1 MPNNIQGNRPGALP
15 ARNADNTPAT
25 AEPTAKGAAGASANA
40 DTAAPVRTSA
50 EPLRRN
56 SAMQASLVKLDREAR
71 QAAWTDWAKTVD
83 PTAGENRSEAA
94 QRMTA
99 CLNGNQTSLNITS
112 LSLTSLPERLPA
124 GLRRLNIS
132 GNQLTRLPET
142 LPSGLRE
149 LYVSGNQLTRLPGNL
164 PSGLEYLYV
173 SGNQLTRLPEH
184 LPSGLQHLFVNNNR
198 LISLTQTLPAE
209 LIWLTVQNNHLST
222 LPEHLPTSLRGLNLT
237 SNRLT
242 TLPDSI
248 FQLSPHCEVDV
259 SNNPL
264 NKVTRNQLL
273 QRIAH
278 HDYRGP
284 QIHFSTAEGMQLMP
298 PRPLQNIVANW
309 PRPPGMGAAQDDV
322 LAAMDKEFINRLQA
336 RLLETGQ
343 ENDVDAQLDIGPQVH
358 AEIVREVMTRH
369 GLQDHFPVS

>member
-1 MPNNIQGNRPGALP
+1 MPNNIQGTRPGAPPGRNTAAPP
-15 ARNADNTPAT
+15 ADAASTPQ
-25 AEPTAKGAAGASANA
+25 GAAVTSAHA
-40 DTAAPVRTSA
+40 DTAVPARTFA

-56 SAMQASLVKLDREAR
+56 SALQASLVKMDREAR
-71 QAAWTDWAKTVD
+71 QAAWSDWVKTVD

-99 CLNGNQTSLNITS
+99 CLNGNQISLNMTSLR
-112 LSLTSLPERLPA
+112 LTSLPERLPP

-132 GNQLTRLPET
+132 CNQLTRLPET

-149 LYVSGNQLTRLPGNL
+149 LYVSGNQLTRLPGKL
-164 PSGLEYLYV
+164 PPGLEYLYV

-198 LISLTQTLPAE
+198 LVSLTQSLPAE
-209 LIWLTVQNNHLST
+209 LVWLTVQNNHLSH
-222 LPEHLPTSLRGLNLT
+222 LPERLPTSLRGLNLT

-248 FQLSPHCEVDV
+248 FELPPHCEVDV

-264 NKVTRNQLL
+264 NKAARNQLL
-273 QRIAH
+273 QRITH

-284 QIHFSTAEGMQLMP
+284 QIHFSPAEDMQLMP
-298 PRPLQNIVANW
+298 PRSPQNIVANW
-309 PRPPGMGAAQDDV
+309 PRPPGMGAAQDEV
-322 LAAMDKEFINRLQA
+322 LVAMDEEFINRLQA
-336 RLLETGQ
+336 RLREAGR
-343 ENDVDAQLDIGPQVH
+343 EKDADAQLDIGPQVH
-358 AEIVREVMTRH
+358 AEIVREVMARH
-369 GLQDHFPVS
+369 GLQDHCPAP